1 MKKTTPFMKS
11 LVAGSL
17 IAGMMLTNTAQA
29 GNPPPRIKADAPNRY
44 TVKKGDTLWSISG
57 RYLHK
62 PSRWRE
68 IWATNKQIKN
78 PNRIYP
84 KDILIM
90 CVIKGKTLVG
100 VDNGE
105 GCAGVRKQVTKSKA
119 KKTVV
124 KPKRVKVRPVRDSI
138 PTIPLQS
145 IRYFLDKVAVVNPL
159 YLDNTPYVLASKNR
173 NLLTAKGDTIY
184 VKGALL
190 QVGQTYGVYHKGL
203 PFVDPASKIV
213 TGVEVTQVAKGI
225 VKDVSANG
233 VSTIQLTETYGREV
247 NEGDRVFADM
257 GVALPPAFGLQPA
270 RVKRAGRIVRVVGAI
285 GVAAGAG
292 NVVAINIGSLGGAR
306 IGDVFT
312 VYRKGPLVRDTYDN
326 DMPVRLPSEPT
337 GRIMV
342 FRTFDHVSY
351 AYVLNSEG
359 SLGVGDQ
366 LLSPLAN
373 N

>member
-1 MKKTTPFMKS
+1 MKKTTSFMKF

-44 TVKKGDTLWSISG
+44 TVKKGDTLWDISA
-57 RYLHK
+57 RYLK
-62 PSRWRE
+62 NPSRWKE

-78 PNRIYP
+78 PNLIYP

-90 CVIKGKTLVG
+90 CIIQGKTLVG
-100 VDNGE
+100 VDTGK
-105 GCAGVRKQVTKSKA
+105 GCAGIREQVTQSK
-119 KKTVV
+119 KV
-124 KPKRVKVRPVRDSI
+124 KPRMKRVRPVGDSI
-138 PTIPLQS
+138 PTIPLQA
-145 IRYFLDKVAVVNPL
+145 IRYWLDKVAIVNPL
-159 YLDNTPYVLASKNR
+159 DLQDTPYVFASKNR

-190 QVGQTYGVYHKGL
+190 QVGQTYGVYRKGE
-203 PFVDPASKIV
+203 PFIDPMSKVV

-233 VSTIQLTETYGREV
+233 VSTIQLTESYGKEV

-270 RVKRAGRIVRVVGAI
+270 RVKRAGRIVRITNAI

-312 VYRKGPLVRDTYDN
+312 VYRKGPLVRDTFDN
-326 DMPVRLPSEPT
+326 DMPVRLPSEPA

-342 FRTFDHVSY
+342 FRTFNHISY

-359 SLGVGDQ
+359 ALSVGDQ
-366 LLSPLAN
+366 LLSPLARN
-373 N
+373 

>member
-1 MKKTTPFMKS
+1 MKKTTSYMKS
-11 LVAGSL
+11 LLAGSL

-44 TVKKGDTLWSISG
+44 TVKKGDTLWAISG

-78 PNRIYP
+78 PHRIYP
-84 KDILIM
+84 KDVLIM
-90 CVIKGKTLVG
+90 CIIKGKTLVG
-100 VDNGE
+100 VDTGE
-105 GCAGVRKQVTKSKA
+105 GCAGIRKQVTQPKKA
-119 KKTVV
+119 V
-124 KPKRVKVRPVRDSI
+124 KPKKVRVRPVAESI

-145 IRYFLDKVAVVNPL
+145 IRYFLDKVAIVNPL
-159 YLDNTPYVLASKNR
+159 HLDNTPYVLASKNR

-190 QVGQTYGVYHKGL
+190 QVGQTYGVYRKGL

-213 TGVEVTQVAKGI
+213 TGVEVTQVAKGV
-225 VKDVSANG
+225 VKDTSANG
-233 VSTIQLTETYGREV
+233 VSTIQLTETYGQEV
-247 NEGDRVFADM
+247 REGDRVFADM

-270 RVKRAGRIVRVVGAI
+270 KVKRAGRIIRVTGAI

-312 VYRKGPLVRDTYDN
+312 VYRKGPLVRDTFDD
-326 DMPVRLPSEPT
+326 DMPVRLPSEPA

-359 SLGVGDQ
+359 ALGVGDQ
-366 LLSPLAN
+366 LLSPLAQK
-373 N
+373 

>member
-1 MKKTTPFMKS
+1 MKS
-11 LVAGSL
+11 FVAGSL

-44 TVKKGDTLWSISG
+44 TVKKGDTLWDISG

-84 KDILIM
+84 KDVLIM

-105 GCAGVRKQVTKSKA
+105 GCAGVRKQVTKSK
-119 KKTVV
+119 KKVV
-124 KPKRVKVRPVRDSI
+124 KPKKVKVKPVADSV

-145 IRYFLDKVAVVNPL
+145 IRYFLDKVAVVNPV
-159 YLDNTPYVLASKNR
+159 YLENTPYVIASKNR
-173 NLLTAKGDTIY
+173 NLLTATGDTIY

-190 QVGQTYGVYHKGL
+190 QVGRTYGVYKKGQ

-225 VKDVSANG
+225 VKDTSANG
-233 VSTIQLTETYGREV
+233 VSTIQLTKSYGQEV

-257 GVALPPAFGLQPA
+257 GIALPPAFGLQPA
-270 RVKRAGRIVRVVGAI
+270 KVKRAGRIVRVNGSI
-285 GVAAGAG
+285 GVAGAG
-292 NVVAINIGSLGGAR
+292 SVVAINIGSLGGAR

-326 DMPVRLPSEPT
+326 DMPVRLPSEPA

-342 FRTFDHVSY
+342 FRTFNHVSY

-359 SLGVGDQ
+359 TLGVGDQ

-373 N
+373 

>member
-1 MKKTTPFMKS
+1 MKKTTSLIKS
-11 LVAGSL
+11 LLAGSL

-44 TVKKGDTLWSISG
+44 TVKKGDTLWDISA
-57 RYLHK
+57 RYLK
-62 PSRWRE
+62 NPSRWKD

-78 PNRIYP
+78 PNLIYP
-84 KDILIM
+84 KDVLIM
-90 CVIKGKTLVG
+90 CIIKGKTLVG
-100 VDNGE
+100 VDTGE
-105 GCAGVRKQVTKSKA
+105 GCAGIRKQVTQSK
-119 KKTVV
+119 KKAQ
-124 KPKRVKVRPVRDSI
+124 PRRVRVRAMAESI

-145 IRYFLDKVAVVNPL
+145 IRYWLDKVAIVNPFL
-159 YLDNTPYVLASKNR
+159 LEDTPYVLGSKNR
-173 NLLTAKGDTIY
+173 NLLTAEGDTIY

-190 QVGQTYGVYHKGL
+190 RLGQSYGVYRKGE
-203 PFVDPASKIV
+203 PFIDPMSKTIL
-213 TGVEVTQVAKGI
+213 GVEVTQVAKGV

-233 VSTIQLTETYGREV
+233 VSTIQLTETYGQEV

-270 RVKRAGRIVRVVGAI
+270 RMKRAGRIIRVTGSI

-306 IGDVFT
+306 LGDVFT
-312 VYRKGPLVRDTYDN
+312 VYRKGPLIRDTFDN
-326 DMPVRLPSEPT
+326 DMPVRLPSEPA

-342 FRTFDHVSY
+342 FRTFNHISY

-359 SLGVGDQ
+359 ALGVGDQ
-366 LLSPLAN
+366 LLSPLARN
-373 N
+373 